1 MSVNDIKKNIKP
13 YFPYFVLLPNKI
25 PNYIVFTKHF
35 QNINVCTF
43 KLNYDLTMLYL

>member
-13 YFPYFVLLPNKI
+13 YFPYFFVRGKVS
-25 PNYIVFTKHF
+25 NYIVYTKHF

-43 KLNYDLTMLYL
+43 KLIMT

>member
-13 YFPYFVLLPNKI
+13 YFVLLEGK
-25 PNYIVFTKHF
+25 YQATKHF

-43 KLNYDLTMLYL
+43 KLNDDLTILYL

>member
-1 MSVNDIKKNIKP
+1 MSVNDIKKNIKQ
-13 YFPYFVLLPNKI
+13 YFVRGKV